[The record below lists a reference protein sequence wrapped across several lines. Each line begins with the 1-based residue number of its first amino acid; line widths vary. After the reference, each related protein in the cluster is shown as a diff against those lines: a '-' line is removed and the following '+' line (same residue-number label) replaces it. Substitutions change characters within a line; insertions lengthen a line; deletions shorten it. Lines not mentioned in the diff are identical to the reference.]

1 MPTRNGKI
9 ARRPKAVRHEVHCRL
24 SEGEPGASLVE
35 WLNER
40 DDVKKVLAA
49 RFGGWPVSEQTL
61 SGWRAGGTWT
71 GSGSRRR
78 GS

>member
-1 MPTRNGKI
+1 MTTRNGKI
-9 ARRPKAVRHEVHCRL
+9 ARRPKAVRHELKCRI

-49 RFGGWPVSEQTL
+49 G
-61 SGWRAGGTWT
+61 
-71 GSGSRRR
+71 
-78 GS
+78 